1 MQRPVLFRH
10 NHKRLTMVRM
20 KVKLRENREGL
31 RILCCISKVSGHLGA
46 SASLKSLQRGQD
58 AAAVPAPSRPRT
70 TVSRRARG
78 SKAHSSLLP
87 QPSLQRRETGT
98 EPFHHRRPNKGGQR
112 EAEEVCVGSLSYPKC
127 KSSTRSHGSMWAM
140 SPSPTRRPLGGPA
153 AGPLAA
159 SPPLKL
165 SFLLLS
171 TTVLYTG

>member
-10 NHKRLTMVRM
+10 NHKSLTMVRM
-20 KVKLRENREGL
+20 RVKLRENREGL
-31 RILCCISKVSGHLGA
+31 RIPRCISTVSGRLGA
-46 SASLKSLQRGQD
+46 SGSLKSLQRGQD
-58 AAAVPAPSRPRT
+58 PAAVAAPSRPFT
-70 TVSRRARG
+70 TVLRRAWG
-78 SKAHSSLLP
+78 SKVHPSVLP
-87 QPSLQRRETGT
+87 QPSLQRPEMGA

-127 KSSTRSHGSMWAM
+127 KSSPRSHGSMWAI

-153 AGPLAA
+153 AGTLAT

-165 SFLLLS
+165 CFLLLS